1 MSYSPEETAVLASHV
16 TKAYQLFDTPGK
28 RLAWHLFR
36 WQTGSTFTALDDV
49 SFEVKKGEA
58 FGIIGRNGSGKS
70 TMLQILAG
78 ILKTTAGE
86 VQVNGR
92 VAALLELGS
101 GFDPESTG
109 YENIYMNAA
118 ILGVS
123 KEKTEQKI
131 GRILEF
137 ADIGD
142 FAKQPVKLYSSGMYV
157 RLAFAVAIHVD
168 ADILL
173 IDEALAVGDV
183 FFRQKCYRRLEEL
196 KQEGKT
202 IILVSHGMNEV
213 EQFCD
218 RALLL
223 DHSRAVMLGDS
234 KEAVKRY
241 YLLEQQTEEVPVTV
255 NKNRMRPA
263 GQTQKGQAAVCGN
276 DMDLVSQTE
285 EVPVTVYKDRM
296 RPVGQTQK
304 GQAAVCGNDMDLV
317 SQTEEVPVTVN
328 KNGMNPADQTQK
340 RQAAGCKNAMHP
352 VSQTQEDLATV
363 RKNAM
368 HLVNQIQETDQTVF
382 ENGWSLKEPVFFDR
396 SKAKEISN
404 GKAGVIKI
412 GAFDEDGYAKNCF
425 EQGETCYLYYE
436 IGIRADIDLPLTG
449 IVLTNQKGIIV
460 HGKDH
465 LQIDSKLPDSVKAG
479 TCLRCLQIVKLDLQ
493 VGEYTIEAGCA
504 TIPRALYENRMY
516 QRQEEVNAG
525 MERLASLID
534 AGRIA
539 VMEKQTGTP
548 MKNMFHGICDLAGD
562 IFICIQDTDV
572 L

>member
-223 DHSRAVMLGDS
+223 DRSRAVMLGDS

-241 YLLEQQTEEVPVTV
+241 YLLEQQTEEVTVTV
-255 NKNRMRPA
+255 NKNGMHPA
-263 GQTQKGQAAVCGN
+263 DQTQKGQAAVWGN
-276 DMDLVSQTE
+276 D
-285 EVPVTVYKDRM
+285 
-296 RPVGQTQK
+296 
-304 GQAAVCGNDMDLV
+304 
-317 SQTEEVPVTVN
+317 
-328 KNGMNPADQTQK
+328 
-340 RQAAGCKNAMHP
+340 MHP

-404 GKAGVIKI
+404 GKAEVIKI

-465 LQIDSKLPDSVKAG
+465 LQIDSKLPDGVKAG

-504 TIPRALYENRMY
+504 TIPRALYETRMY

-562 IFICIQDTDV
+562 IFICIQDMDV

>member
-1 MSYSPEETAVLASHV
+1 
-16 TKAYQLFDTPGK
+16 
-28 RLAWHLFR
+28 
-36 WQTGSTFTALDDV
+36 
-49 SFEVKKGEA
+49 
-58 FGIIGRNGSGKS
+58 
-70 TMLQILAG
+70 
-78 ILKTTAGE
+78 
-86 VQVNGR
+86 
-92 VAALLELGS
+92 
-101 GFDPESTG
+101 
-109 YENIYMNAA
+109 
-118 ILGVS
+118 
-123 KEKTEQKI
+123 
-131 GRILEF
+131 
-137 ADIGD
+137 
-142 FAKQPVKLYSSGMYV
+142 
-157 RLAFAVAIHVD
+157 
-168 ADILL
+168 
-173 IDEALAVGDV
+173 
-183 FFRQKCYRRLEEL
+183 
-196 KQEGKT
+196 
-202 IILVSHGMNEV
+202 
-213 EQFCD
+213 
-218 RALLL
+218 
-223 DHSRAVMLGDS
+223 
-234 KEAVKRY
+234 
-241 YLLEQQTEEVPVTV
+241 
-255 NKNRMRPA
+255 
-263 GQTQKGQAAVCGN
+263 
-276 DMDLVSQTE
+276 
-285 EVPVTVYKDRM
+285 
-296 RPVGQTQK
+296 
-304 GQAAVCGNDMDLV
+304 
-317 SQTEEVPVTVN
+317 
-328 KNGMNPADQTQK
+328 
-340 RQAAGCKNAMHP
+340 MHP

-404 GKAGVIKI
+404 GKAEVIKI

-465 LQIDSKLPDSVKAG
+465 LQIDSKLPDGVKAG

-504 TIPRALYENRMY
+504 TIPRALYETRMY

-562 IFICIQDTDV
+562 IFICIQDMDV

>member
-28 RLAWHLFR
+28 RLVWHLFR

-241 YLLEQQTEEVPVTV
+241 YLLEQQTEEVTVTV

-276 DMDLVSQTE
+276 GMDLVSQTE
-285 EVPVTVYKDRM
+285 
-296 RPVGQTQK
+296 
-304 GQAAVCGNDMDLV
+304 
-317 SQTEEVPVTVN
+317 
-328 KNGMNPADQTQK
+328 
-340 RQAAGCKNAMHP
+340 
-352 VSQTQEDLATV
+352 EDLATV

-368 HLVNQIQETDQTVF
+368 HLVNQIRETDQTVF

-465 LQIDSKLPDSVKAG
+465 LQIDSKLPDGVKAG

-504 TIPRALYENRMY
+504 TIPRALYATRMY

-562 IFICIQDTDV
+562 IFICIQDMDV

>member
-70 TMLQILAG
+70 TLLQILAG

-223 DHSRAVMLGDS
+223 DRSRAVMLGDS

-241 YLLEQQTEEVPVTV
+241 YLLEQQTEEVTVTV
-255 NKNRMRPA
+255 NKNGMHPA
-263 GQTQKGQAAVCGN
+263 DQTQKGQAAVWGN
-276 DMDLVSQTE
+276 D
-285 EVPVTVYKDRM
+285 
-296 RPVGQTQK
+296 
-304 GQAAVCGNDMDLV
+304 
-317 SQTEEVPVTVN
+317 
-328 KNGMNPADQTQK
+328 
-340 RQAAGCKNAMHP
+340 MHP

-404 GKAGVIKI
+404 GKAEVIKI

-465 LQIDSKLPDSVKAG
+465 LQIDSKLPDGVKAG

-504 TIPRALYENRMY
+504 TIPRALYETRMY

-562 IFICIQDTDV
+562 IFICIQDMDV

>member
-131 GRILEF
+131 GRILEL

-142 FAKQPVKLYSSGMYV
+142 LAKQPVKLYSSGMYV

-223 DHSRAVMLGDS
+223 DRSRAVMLGDS

-241 YLLEQQTEEVPVTV
+241 YLLEQQTEEVTVTV
-255 NKNRMRPA
+255 NKNGMHPA
-263 GQTQKGQAAVCGN
+263 DQTQKGQAAVWGN
-276 DMDLVSQTE
+276 D
-285 EVPVTVYKDRM
+285 
-296 RPVGQTQK
+296 
-304 GQAAVCGNDMDLV
+304 
-317 SQTEEVPVTVN
+317 
-328 KNGMNPADQTQK
+328 
-340 RQAAGCKNAMHP
+340 MHP

-504 TIPRALYENRMY
+504 TIPRALYETRMY

-562 IFICIQDTDV
+562 IFICIQDMDV

>member
-223 DHSRAVMLGDS
+223 DRSRAVMLGDS

-241 YLLEQQTEEVPVTV
+241 YLLEQQTEEVTVTV
-255 NKNRMRPA
+255 NKNGMHPA
-263 GQTQKGQAAVCGN
+263 DQTQKGQAAVWGN
-276 DMDLVSQTE
+276 D
-285 EVPVTVYKDRM
+285 
-296 RPVGQTQK
+296 
-304 GQAAVCGNDMDLV
+304 
-317 SQTEEVPVTVN
+317 
-328 KNGMNPADQTQK
+328 
-340 RQAAGCKNAMHP
+340 MHP

-460 HGKDH
+460 HGKE
-465 LQIDSKLPDSVKAG
+465 IG
-479 TCLRCLQIVKLDLQ
+479 
-493 VGEYTIEAGCA
+493 
-504 TIPRALYENRMY
+504 RASCR
-516 QRQEEVNAG
+516 
-525 MERLASLID
+525 ER
-534 AGRIA
+534 
-539 VMEKQTGTP
+539 V
-548 MKNMFHGICDLAGD
+548 
-562 IFICIQDTDV
+562 
-572 L
+572 

>member
-223 DHSRAVMLGDS
+223 DRSRAVMLGDS

-255 NKNRMRPA
+255 YKNRMRPA
-263 GQTQKGQAAVCGN
+263 GQTQKGQAGVCGN

-285 EVPVTVYKDRM
+285 EVPVTVYKNGMHPAD
-296 RPVGQTQK
+296 QTQK
-304 GQAAVCGNDMDLV
+304 GQAAVWGND
-317 SQTEEVPVTVN
+317 
-328 KNGMNPADQTQK
+328 
-340 RQAAGCKNAMHP
+340 MHP

-465 LQIDSKLPDSVKAG
+465 LQIDSKLPDGVKAG

-504 TIPRALYENRMY
+504 TIPRALYETRMY

>member
-1 MSYSPEETAVLASHV
+1 
-16 TKAYQLFDTPGK
+16 
-28 RLAWHLFR
+28 
-36 WQTGSTFTALDDV
+36 
-49 SFEVKKGEA
+49 
-58 FGIIGRNGSGKS
+58 
-70 TMLQILAG
+70 
-78 ILKTTAGE
+78 
-86 VQVNGR
+86 
-92 VAALLELGS
+92 
-101 GFDPESTG
+101 
-109 YENIYMNAA
+109 
-118 ILGVS
+118 
-123 KEKTEQKI
+123 
-131 GRILEF
+131 
-137 ADIGD
+137 
-142 FAKQPVKLYSSGMYV
+142 
-157 RLAFAVAIHVD
+157 
-168 ADILL
+168 
-173 IDEALAVGDV
+173 
-183 FFRQKCYRRLEEL
+183 
-196 KQEGKT
+196 
-202 IILVSHGMNEV
+202 
-213 EQFCD
+213 
-218 RALLL
+218 
-223 DHSRAVMLGDS
+223 
-234 KEAVKRY
+234 
-241 YLLEQQTEEVPVTV
+241 
-255 NKNRMRPA
+255 
-263 GQTQKGQAAVCGN
+263 
-276 DMDLVSQTE
+276 MDLVSQTE

-340 RQAAGCKNAMHP
+340 GQAAGCGNDMHP

-465 LQIDSKLPDSVKAG
+465 LQIDSKLPDGVKAG

-504 TIPRALYENRMY
+504 TIPRALYETRMY

>member
-28 RLAWHLFR
+28 RLVWHLFR

-241 YLLEQQTEEVPVTV
+241 YLLEQQTEEVTVTV
-255 NKNRMRPA
+255 NKNGMHLA
-263 GQTQKGQAAVCGN
+263 DQTQKGQAAVCGN
-276 DMDLVSQTE
+276 DMDL
-285 EVPVTVYKDRM
+285 
-296 RPVGQTQK
+296 
-304 GQAAVCGNDMDLV
+304 
-317 SQTEEVPVTVN
+317 
-328 KNGMNPADQTQK
+328 
-340 RQAAGCKNAMHP
+340 

-368 HLVNQIQETDQTVF
+368 HLVNQIRETDQTVF

-465 LQIDSKLPDSVKAG
+465 LQIDSKLPDGVKAG

-504 TIPRALYENRMY
+504 TIPRALYATRMY

-562 IFICIQDTDV
+562 IFICIQDMDV

>member
-223 DHSRAVMLGDS
+223 DRSRAVMLGDS

-241 YLLEQQTEEVPVTV
+241 YLLEQQTEEVTVTV
-255 NKNRMRPA
+255 NKNGMHPA
-263 GQTQKGQAAVCGN
+263 DQTQKGQAAVWGN
-276 DMDLVSQTE
+276 D
-285 EVPVTVYKDRM
+285 
-296 RPVGQTQK
+296 
-304 GQAAVCGNDMDLV
+304 
-317 SQTEEVPVTVN
+317 
-328 KNGMNPADQTQK
+328 
-340 RQAAGCKNAMHP
+340 MHP

-504 TIPRALYENRMY
+504 TIPRALYETRMY

-562 IFICIQDTDV
+562 IFICIQDMDV